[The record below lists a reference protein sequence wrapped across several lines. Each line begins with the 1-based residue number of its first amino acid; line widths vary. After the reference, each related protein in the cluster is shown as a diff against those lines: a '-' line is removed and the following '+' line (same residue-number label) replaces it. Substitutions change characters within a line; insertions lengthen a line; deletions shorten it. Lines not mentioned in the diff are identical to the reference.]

1 MSAGR
6 FELLTLDPAVDL
18 AEVEPDSAAQA
29 NERNLVALNHV
40 ADRCRG
46 QRQVHS
52 DSVNVHEALGGHQW
66 LCVVAVGDMGDI

>member
-18 AEVEPDSAAQA
+18 PEIEPDSAAEPD
-29 NERNLVALNHV
+29 ERNLVALHHV

-46 QRQVHS
+46 KRQVHS
-52 DSVNVHEALGGHQW
+52 DSVNVHKALGGHQW
-66 LCVVAVGDMGDI
+66 WFVVAVGDMCDI